1 MAAPQYAPEMLCQAT
16 AADSGGRARQR
27 GNGVKKQ
34 EASRVSPALMEERA
48 KSANELISE
57 PRTARRSGRR
67 GVTVAGDLVIIGVLC
82 NSWFGK

>member
-1 MAAPQYAPEMLCQAT
+1 
-16 AADSGGRARQR
+16 
-27 GNGVKKQ
+27 
-34 EASRVSPALMEERA
+34 MEERA